1 MAEMEIKKGLVLD
14 VLDTNAPAL
23 SSTNDLP
30 VVETKPD
37 ASNDAPAEAPKEEP
51 EQPSESAT
59 EATDE
64 QDGQPAKKPS
74 GVGKALAELRQQ
86 KREAEERAKQANDEK
101 LRLLA
106 LLEER
111 KPAPK
116 EEDEPQKPIRTAF
129 ETTDAFDAALSTYVD
144 EKASWVAKK
153 EVLAIQSAEKAKA
166 EETAIA
172 EGQRQARDA
181 YQTRVEKTKEKYAD
195 FAEVAE
201 SPNVTVSIPMAH
213 AIVNSEHG
221 PEIQYYLGKN
231 PAEAQ
236 RISQLA
242 PPVQLIELG
251 EIVARIKVP
260 AKPVITNAP
269 KPINPITPGDTTTR
283 KSPEDE
289 SMDEYAARRKKE
301 LARH

>member
-1 MAEMEIKKGLVLD
+1 MEIKQGLVLD
-14 VLDTNAPAL
+14 LLDTNAPAL
-23 SSTNDLP
+23 SSTSDLP

-37 ASNDAPAEAPKEEP
+37 ASNDAPAEPEP
-51 EQPSESAT
+51 VEAEQPSESAT

-86 KREAEERAKQANDEK
+86 KREAEERAKQSDAER

-111 KPAPK
+111 KAAPK
-116 EEDEPQKPIRTAF
+116 VEDDEPQKPLRAAF
-129 ETTDAFDAALSTYVD
+129 ETTEAYDTALSAYVD

-153 EVLAIQSAEKAKA
+153 EVLAIQTAEKAKA

-181 YQTRVEKTKEKYAD
+181 YHLRIEKTKEKYAD

-201 SPNVTVSIPMAH
+201 SPEVTVSIPMAH

-231 PAEAQ
+231 PDEAK
-236 RISQLA
+236 RISLLA

-251 EIVARIKVP
+251 QIVGKIMTP

-269 KPINPITPGDTTTR
+269 KPINPITPGDTKTR

-289 SMDEYAARRKKE
+289 TMDEYAARRKKE
-301 LARH
+301 MARH